1 MANLTNPVSISAQYN
16 IGKSGVA
23 LKKAGDQLS
32 SGVRGP
38 SGGITDYVVGSS
50 LRNSSEV
57 LTGVQNSLTY
67 GGKMC
72 GVAQNALV
80 SIQGALT
87 DIANLIAQAGTA
99 QGTTLT
105 QLNALYQQ
113 KMAAI
118 DRIIATTEFDERFLF
133 DGSLADSKNVPAT
146 AGMPAKAAVLN
157 IRAGE
162 DLTNTIAVSIPRL
175 MAGDGTAAD
184 AAVAGKFT
192 PVFGNKFDAPS
203 TLTLTNLTNCVQGAN
218 TTTALAAINAVLA
231 ASTSQEVVTAT
242 NTAVNATKTNID
254 AFTTNVTDNIQS
266 AQNFA
271 LYNANIQA
279 QTKAANLL
287 NNYNVALDTAAKRAA
302 DASTYASN
310 LNATIA
316 ATLAAGIGAGD
327 NLAGFVTNFNAQA
340 ATAIPAGM
348 NIHDQQ
354 LILNTMFAAANA
366 TAGNLAAVTLAAGNA
381 VIALNL
387 STGTTAYN
395 AGGAGVF
402 TVAAVA
408 ADAVTDMT
416 SVNFHMTAITSALQ
430 FPQIGGAGNVGAK
443 ANNNNAYTA
452 LAASVLA
459 KVSAAGGTLNG
470 NANAINDAT
479 AINVLKV
486 VMANAAVHTSMQ
498 AEYVASSAAVT
509 GAGNTTSLTTQVAF
523 AALLTNTQAGF
534 NAALNAVPNVVAN
547 DASQTAL
554 LNAMV
559 TVVPAAGGNTFT
571 SASLLAS
578 SAYNSLTLALLN
590 GKLASSLTNDANGV
604 KAYIKSIP
612 TTDIYTA
619 AVLSA
624 TSDAAAGVTF
634 ALAQTAALAVMNGG
648 IAAVQLKQSAVDA
661 ATIIKNGLNSA
672 YSDLTT
678 DANQKAAT
686 KIVTDATSTVT
697 GTISMIGG
705 LMDVLDQA
713 NNDVGSFI
721 TVLSDTAD
729 EYLSTNYEQ
738 AASEF
743 KSYLLSM
750 QGALAQLSQG
760 FQVPQAVL
768 QLINA

>member
-1 MANLTNPVSISAQYN
+1 MANLTNPVSVSAQYN

-57 LTGVQNSLTY
+57 LSGVRNSLTY

-87 DIANLIAQAGTA
+87 DVANLVAQAGTA
-99 QGTTLT
+99 NGNTLT
-105 QLNALYQQ
+105 QLNGLYEQ
-113 KMAAI
+113 KLKAVV
-118 DRIIATTEFDERFLF
+118 RIAETTEFDKRLLF
-133 DGSLADSKNVPAT
+133 IGSLADGTGVPAS
-146 AGMPAKAAVLN
+146 AKMPANAAILN

-162 DLTNTIAVSIPRL
+162 DVTNTIALSIPRL

-184 AAVAGKFT
+184 IAVPGKFT
-192 PVFGNKFDAPS
+192 PLFGNKFDAPS
-203 TLTLTNLTNCVQGAN
+203 TLALTNLTNCVQGAN
-218 TTTALAAINAVLA
+218 TTTALAAIKAVLA

-254 AFTTNVTDNIQS
+254 AFTTNVTSNIQY

-271 LYNANIQA
+271 IYNANIQEQA
-279 QTKAANLL
+279 KAANLL
-287 NNYNVALDTAAKRAA
+287 NNYNVALDTATKRAA
-302 DASTYASN
+302 DVATYITALVPALNGIVTVVGGTNN
-310 LNATIA
+310 LAEFV
-316 ATLAAGIGAGD
+316 TLATPVIAGI
-327 NLAGFVTNFNAQA
+327 VV
-340 ATAIPAGM
+340 PAGM
-348 NIHDQQ
+348 NTHDKD
-354 LILNTMFAAANA
+354 LILNTFYTTANA
-366 TAGNLAAVTLAAGNA
+366 TVGNLAAVLLAGVNS
-381 VIALNL
+381 IMGLNL
-387 STGTTAYN
+387 MTGA
-395 AGGAGVF
+395 
-402 TVAAVA
+402 TVANVPALGTFAVA
-408 ADAVTDMT
+408 TVSADSTTDMT
-416 SVNFHMTAITSALQ
+416 SVNLPLSAIVTAAQVPIHNGSTA
-430 FPQIGGAGNVGAK
+430 GAAANSVAAYAAVTAEVHAK
-443 ANNNNAYTA
+443 NI
-452 LAASVLA
+452 
-459 KVSAAGGTLNG
+459 AAGGPLNG
-470 NANAINDAT
+470 NVNAT
-479 AINVLKV
+479 ADGLSFKTLKNT
-486 VMANAAVHTSMQ
+486 MSALGAVATLALAHGLG
-498 AEYVASSAAVT
+498 SAPVT
-509 GAGNTTSLTTQVAF
+509 GGGNTTCLGTAVPF

-534 NAALNAVPNVVAN
+534 NAALTAVLNVAV
-547 DASQTAL
+547 DDGSQTAL
-554 LNAMV
+554 LNAM
-559 TVVPAAGGNTFT
+559 TAVVPGPGGNTFT

-624 TSDAAAGVTF
+624 TADAAAGLTF
-634 ALAQTAALAVMNGG
+634 APAQTAALVVMNGG

-686 KIVTDATSTVT
+686 KIVNDAIATVT

-705 LMDVLDQA
+705 LIDVLEQA

-750 QGALAQLSQG
+750 QGALAQLTQG

-768 QLINA
+768 QLISG